1 LLAAMPER
9 KPNQIARVAAVVALV
24 AAFMLVTFTLFTVGN
39 DSADGGGGNGSG
51 SGGQTVIGE
60 PTPEGAKAL
69 ERGFWIV
76 KEGDTLAQIAADTGL
91 DTDNLIELNT
101 DLDPQVL
108 IAGQHVRLR

>member
-39 DSADGGGGNGSG
+39 DSDGGGGNGRG

>member
-1 LLAAMPER
+1 MLAAMPER
-9 KPNQIARVAAVVALV
+9 KPSQIARVAAVVALV
-24 AAFMLVTFTLFTVGN
+24 AAFMLVTFTLFTADN
-39 DSADGGGGNGSG
+39 DSAGNGDGGKGNGSG
-51 SGGQTVIGE
+51 GAVIGE

-91 DTDNLIELNT
+91 ETDNLVDLNT

-108 IAGQHVRLR
+108 IAGQRVRLR